1 MATRLLWSIIM
12 KFRSMILL
20 FIAIA
25 GEVIG
30 TASLKASHGFTK
42 LVPSILVVVGY
53 GFSFFLFSHSLK
65 GISLGVAYAIWSGVG
80 TAAIVLIGY
89 WYFDE
94 RLSHIQIIAIILIII
109 ATIVLNVSPS
119 VN

>member
-1 MATRLLWSIIM
+1 ML
-12 KFRSMILL
+12 LL

-30 TASLKASHGFTK
+30 TASLKASQGFTK
-42 LVPSILVVVGY
+42 LIPSILVIVGY

-80 TAAIVLIGY
+80 TAAIVVIGY
-89 WYFDE
+89 LWFGE
-94 RLSHIQIIAIILIII
+94 SLSIVQIAAIILIVI
-109 ATIVLNVSPS
+109 ATIILNISPS
-119 VN
+119 GL